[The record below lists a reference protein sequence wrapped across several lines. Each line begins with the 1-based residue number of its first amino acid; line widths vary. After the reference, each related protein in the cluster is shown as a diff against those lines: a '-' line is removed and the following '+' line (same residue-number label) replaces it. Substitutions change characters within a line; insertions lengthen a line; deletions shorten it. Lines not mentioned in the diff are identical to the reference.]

1 MLLRTTARS
10 PLRETLCGVDAPH
23 DDVAVTLAAPAD
35 AGAVGA
41 LLFDFNTE
49 FESPTPSA
57 AELTARFEHLLARD
71 DVLVVLARPAVAFA
85 YLTLRPTPYGDGP
98 LAQLEE
104 LYVRP
109 GLRDRGIGS
118 RVLARAVQEVLARG
132 ALEMHINVDEVDVDT
147 RRFYERH
154 GFTNIQPGEDYR
166 MLCYL
171 REL

>member
-1 MLLRTTARS
+1 M
-10 PLRETLCGVDAPH
+10 D
-23 DDVAVTLAAPAD
+23 AVTGHQVRLATPAD
-35 AGAVGA
+35 ADVVGR

-49 FESPTPSA
+49 FGAPTPSA
-57 AELTARFEHLLARD
+57 AEFAARFTALLARD
-71 DVLVVLARPAVAFA
+71 DVLVALSEADGPDGGATGFA

-104 LYVRP
+104 LYVVP
-109 GLRDRGIGS
+109 ALRDGGIGTALLTRS
-118 RVLARAVQEVLARG
+118 VDEVLARG
-132 ALEMHINVDEVDVDT
+132 GIEMHINVDEVDADT

-154 GFTNIQPGEDYR
+154 GFTNIEPGEDYR

>member
-1 MLLRTTARS
+1 MRAGPGQAVVVGRLLH
-10 PLRETLCGVDAPH
+10 E
-23 DDVAVTLAAPAD
+23 
-35 AGAVGA
+35 
-41 LLFDFNTE
+41 FNTE
-49 FESPTPSA
+49 FGSPTPSA
-57 AELTARFEHLLARD
+57 EDFAARFEALLAGGD
-71 DVLVVLARPAVAFA
+71 ALVLLAGSTVAPTGFA
-85 YLTLRPTPYGDGP
+85 FLTLRPTPYSDGP

-109 GLRDRGIGS
+109 EQRGRGIGTELLLDAIAHVS
-118 RVLARAVQEVLARG
+118 TRG
-132 ALEMHINVDEVDVDT
+132 GEEMHINVDEIDEDT

>member
-1 MLLRTTARS
+1 VGTS
-10 PLRETLCGVDAPH
+10 EGVEVRRATVTDA
-23 DDVAVTLAAPAD
+23 AT
-35 AGAVGA
+35 VGR

-57 AELTARFEHLLARD
+57 EEFARRFAELMPRD
-71 DVLVVLARPAVAFA
+71 DVIVLLAEASETVGFAF
-85 YLTLRPTPYGDGP
+85 LTLRPTPYGDGP

-109 GLRDRGIGS
+109 ELRDRGIGT
-118 RVLARAVQEVLARG
+118 RLLTAALAEVRKHG
-132 ALEMHINVDEVDVDT
+132 AIEMHINVDEVDVDT

-154 GFTNIQPGEDYR
+154 GFTNIEPGEDYR
-166 MLCYL
+166 MLFYL

>member
-1 MLLRTTARS
+1 M
-10 PLRETLCGVDAPH
+10 G
-23 DDVAVTLAAPAD
+23 AVTGRTVRLATPAD
-35 AGAVGA
+35 AAVVGR

-49 FESPTPSA
+49 FEAPTPSA
-57 AELTARFEHLLARD
+57 DELALRFTALLARD
-71 DVLVVLARPAVAFA
+71 DVLVVLAEDDGSATGFG

-104 LYVRP
+104 LYVVP
-109 GLRDRGIGS
+109 DLRDGGIGTAI
-118 RVLARAVQEVLARG
+118 LTRAVEEVLARD
-132 ALEMHINVDEVDVDT
+132 AIEVHINVDEVDVDT

-154 GFTNIQPGEDYR
+154 GFVNIEPGTDYR

>member
-1 MLLRTTARS
+1 M
-10 PLRETLCGVDAPH
+10 
-23 DDVAVTLAAPAD
+23 VTRRAEPGQ
-35 AGAVGA
+35 AGAVGR

-49 FESPTPSA
+49 FGSPTPGA
-57 AELTARFEHLLARD
+57 DEFAARFGVLLTRE
-71 DVLVVLARPAVAFA
+71 DVLVLLAGSTTEPSGLAI
-85 YLTLRPTPYGDGP
+85 LTLRPTPYSDGP

-109 GLRDRGIGS
+109 SLRGQGLGTELLRDAIA
-118 RVLARAVQEVLARG
+118 RVRAQGCE
-132 ALEMHINVDEVDVDT
+132 EMHINVDEVDADT

-166 MLCYL
+166 MLFYV

>member
-1 MLLRTTARS
+1 MVS
-10 PLRETLCGVDAPH
+10 SEGF
-23 DDVAVTLAAPAD
+23 DVRRATVAD
-35 AGAVGA
+35 ADVTGR

-57 AELTARFEHLLARD
+57 EAFASRFRDLLTRPDVIVLLAEGPEP
-71 DVLVVLARPAVAFA
+71 VGFA

-109 GLRDRGIGS
+109 ELRDQGLGTRLL
-118 RVLARAVQEVLARG
+118 VAALDEVRERDAI
-132 ALEMHINVDEVDVDT
+132 EMHINVDEVDVDT

-154 GFTNIQPGEDYR
+154 GFVNIEPGEDYR
-166 MLCYL
+166 MLCYI

>member
-1 MLLRTTARS
+1 MIG
-10 PLRETLCGVDAPH
+10 GVDPSTRLPE
-23 DDVAVTLAAPAD
+23 VRLADPAD
-35 AGAVGA
+35 AGVVGR

-49 FESPTPSA
+49 FETPTPSA
-57 AELTARFEHLLARD
+57 EQFAERFTVLLARG
-71 DVLVVLARPAVAFA
+71 DVLVLLAEDDAGTATGFA

-104 LYVRP
+104 LYVVP
-109 GLRDRGIGS
+109 DLRDGGIGT
-118 RVLARAVQEVLARG
+118 VLLTRAVEEVRRRDAI
-132 ALEMHINVDEVDVDT
+132 EVHINVDEVDVDT

-154 GFTNIQPGEDYR
+154 GFVNIEPGTEYR